1 MPDERKECNTCGHRW
16 LDKYGKDECPKCLAP
31 LSGAGQPRR
40 QVGEASTYKQSA
52 GSAMESEFGVCSK
65 NNGGPCSFKFGK
77 CSHCGRGEGG
87 VRGTRQVKG
96 GMTGSCPKGGK
107 CIYKFSKCT
116 KCGAQEGSV
125 SAAPKAITTKTTK
138 STSRRPRGQLSQTQY
153 QIIETDFLQYDE
165 DHSGFLSEQ
174 EMIPV
179 LKKQL
184 GETPCEDAMQGFMA
198 QIDLNHDNKISIE
211 EYITWLHGPGWTVEG
226 GCPPAAAPAAN
237 HTEPAKACGK
247 SHVASK
253 RKECATCGNKWLD
266 KYGRDECPKC
276 LTPLSSAGQPRR
288 QVGEA
293 STYKQSA
300 GSAMESKFGS
310 CPEGGEHSFKFGKCS
325 NCRISEGGIRGHQDS
340 GVMKGGTCPKNN
352 GGKHIYKFSKCSK
365 CGAAEF

>member
-1 MPDERKECNTCGHRW
+1 
-16 LDKYGKDECPKCLAP
+16 
-31 LSGAGQPRR
+31 
-40 QVGEASTYKQSA
+40 
-52 GSAMESEFGVCSK
+52 MET
-65 NNGGPCSFKFGK
+65 
-77 CSHCGRGEGG
+77 EGG
-87 VRGTRQVKG
+87 E
-96 GMTGSCPKGGK
+96 CPKGGAHTYRFGRCSK
-107 CIYKFSKCT
+107 CGQGEGGADAKKFGECRKGGKHIYKFSKCT
-116 KCGAQEGSV
+116 KCNEQEGGV
-125 SAAPKAITTKTTK
+125 SATAAPKAR
-138 STSRRPRGQLSQTQY
+138 STRSASRKPRGQLSQTQY

-179 LKKQL
+179 LEKQL
-184 GETPCEDAMQGFMA
+184 GETPCDDAMQGFMA

-226 GCPPAAAPAAN
+226 GCPPAAAPAN
-237 HTEPAKACGK
+237 HTEPAKSCGK

-276 LTPLSSAGQPRR
+276 LTPLSSAGHQRR

-325 NCRISEGGIRGHQDS
+325 KCKRSEGGIRGHQDS